1 MTVSRALEKV
11 AKEVGTEHITAVA
24 ITYVMH
30 KAPFVFP
37 IIGGRKVEHLKANID
52 ALSISKE
59 QIEYLESLV
68 PFDPGFRTNAIGNGS
83 DYPPFLSSAGR
94 YAKRPILHPI
104 KPSGF

>member
-1 MTVSRALEKV
+1 MVYL
-11 AKEVGTEHITAVA
+11 VA

-37 IIGGRKVEHLKANID
+37 IIGGRKVEHLKANIE

-68 PFDPGFRTNAIGNGS
+68 PFDPGFRTNAIV
-83 DYPPFLSSAGR
+83 R
-94 YAKRPILHPI
+94 LHRRNLD
-104 KPSGF
+104 